1 MMKKVFIT
9 LIIIGIS
16 LIGTAL
22 FIDFKSKSIQDNLVQ
37 KYEEKM
43 YSNSSVEYSYN
54 PEINENMEKKEAIKD
69 SFNQSKNKSKAEES
83 NVIGILEI
91 DSIGVKAPIVLGE
104 ENLDYVVAKYRAGS
118 DFGEV
123 GNVILAAHNN
133 MCGSIFRNLHK
144 LKIGSTVKI
153 ISDNKELEYKIT
165 NRYIVEPNDTR
176 KINFSNDKKEITLI
190 TCINYA
196 KQRLILTGELVNFN
210 LVLKIKYEEINVYE

>member
-1 MMKKVFIT
+1 MMKKAFIT
-9 LIIIGIS
+9 LIIIGVS

-54 PEINENMEKKEAIKD
+54 PKINENMEKKEAIKD
-69 SFNQSKNKSKAEES
+69 SFNQLKNKSKAEEKS
-83 NVIGILEI
+83 NAIGILEI

-104 ENLDYVVAKYRAGS
+104 ENLDYVVAKYRTSS
-118 DFGEV
+118 DFGEL

-133 MCGSIFRNLHK
+133 MRGAIFRKLHK
-144 LKIGSTVKI
+144 LKIGATVKI
-153 ISDNKELEYKIT
+153 ISDNKEFEYKIT
-165 NRYIVEPNDTR
+165 NRYIVEPNDTS

-190 TCINYA
+190 TCTNNA
-196 KQRLILTGELVNFN
+196 KQRLILTGEL
-210 LVLKIKYEEINVYE
+210 K

>member
-1 MMKKVFIT
+1 MMKKAFIT
-9 LIIIGIS
+9 LIIIGVS

-54 PEINENMEKKEAIKD
+54 PKINENMEKKEAIKD
-69 SFNQSKNKSKAEES
+69 SFNQLKNKSKAEEKS
-83 NVIGILEI
+83 NAIGILEI

-104 ENLDYVVAKYRAGS
+104 ENLDYVVAKYRSSS
-118 DFGEV
+118 DFGEL

-133 MCGSIFRNLHK
+133 MRGSIFRNLHK

-165 NRYIVEPNDTR
+165 NRYIVEPNDTS

-190 TCINYA
+190 TCINHA

-210 LVLKIKYEEINVYE
+210 LVLKIK

>member
-1 MMKKVFIT
+1 MMKKAFIT
-9 LIIIGIS
+9 LIIIGIL
-16 LIGTAL
+16 LIGAAL
-22 FIDFKSKSIQDNLVQ
+22 FIEFKSKSIQDDLVQ

-43 YSNSSVEYSYN
+43 YSNSSVKYSISET
-54 PEINENMEKKEAIKD
+54 PEDIKD
-69 SFNQSKNKSKAEES
+69 TFTQPNNNKKNEK
-83 NVIGILEI
+83 NDVIGILEI

-104 ENLDYVVAKYRAGS
+104 ENLDYVVAKYRSSS
-118 DFGEV
+118 DFGEL

-133 MCGSIFRNLHK
+133 MRGSIFRNLHK

-165 NRYIVEPNDTR
+165 NRYIVEPNDTS

-190 TCINYA
+190 TCINHA

-210 LVLKIKYEEINVYE
+210 LVLKIK